1 MVLRNANLH
10 LFFLCQVHVDD
21 VGAKKDSTTVT
32 PDVVG
37 AEKDSTTVTPPAEK
51 LKDFLISRCLRV
63 QSKSLLTKSRL
74 NKIAH
79 PKNLNEAGSKSIW
92 LCKSLDGSD
101 APKKCK
107 GGNGGGSL
115 KDPHVITTSNEGG
128 YNCVPI
134 TKFKSE
140 KKTGTFSTVHQHTAL
155 VLTVTPP
162 AQPDKTYTIGFPFTT
177 AEKEGDGETRT
188 YTENVP
194 VMKEKVMKLME
205 DLVENKECIMKKKTA
220 FKKCLDL
227 RHKKHKN
234 AIIFHETFL
243 KYNKKHCCTA
253 KGKTQVD
260 EAQAAIGDE
269 LQNKLDKFLPK
280 N

>member
-1 MVLRNANLH
+1 M
-10 LFFLCQVHVDD
+10 
-21 VGAKKDSTTVT
+21 
-32 PDVVG
+32 
-37 AEKDSTTVTPPAEK
+37 
-51 LKDFLISRCLRV
+51 

-74 NKIAH
+74 TKIAH

-115 KDPHVITTSNEGG
+115 KDPHVVTTSDERG

-140 KKTGTFSTVHQHTAL
+140 KKTGTFSTLHQHTAL

-177 AEKEGDGETRT
+177 TEKEGDGETRT

-194 VMKEKVMKLME
+194 VMKEKVMKLMK
-205 DLVENKECIMKKKTA
+205 DLVHNKECIMKKKTILVGKTYE
-220 FKKCLDL
+220 FLCRTTKTYT
-227 RHKKHKN
+227 N
-234 AIIFHETFL
+234 AIIFHEIVYGKT
-243 KYNKKHCCTA
+243 HCCT
-253 KGKTQVD
+253 KEGKKQVD

-269 LQNKLDKFLPK
+269 LQNKLNKFLPK

>member
-1 MVLRNANLH
+1 
-10 LFFLCQVHVDD
+10 
-21 VGAKKDSTTVT
+21 
-32 PDVVG
+32 
-37 AEKDSTTVTPPAEK
+37 
-51 LKDFLISRCLRV
+51 V

-74 NKIAH
+74 TKIAH

-115 KDPHVITTSNEGG
+115 KDPHVVTTSDERG

-140 KKTGTFSTVHQHTAL
+140 KKTGTFSTLHQHTAL

-177 AEKEGDGETRT
+177 TEKEGDGETRT

-194 VMKEKVMKLME
+194 VMKEKVMKLMKE
-205 DLVENKECIMKKKTA
+205 LVGNNECIMKGKKILGNRKLPKFLCATY
-220 FKKCLDL
+220 KGIIPVMKGTYT
-227 RHKKHKN
+227 N
-234 AIIFHETFL
+234 AIIFHEIVYGKT
-243 KYNKKHCCTA
+243 HCCT
-253 KGKTQVD
+253 KEGKKQVD

-269 LQNKLDKFLPK
+269 LQNKLNKFLPK